1 MGLKK
6 EAQTILRKPFQQK
19 SENILAATGLKVLIA
34 IGFLAAFWL
43 LRSYS
48 VELCLQNL
56 QQETQAAKREIYRQ
70 VSWKYW
76 RTLSSRQD
84 GRILCG
90 QRRF

>member
-6 EAQTILRKPFQQK
+6 EAQTILQKPFQQK

-48 VELCLQNL
+48 VDLCLQNL
-56 QQETQAAKREIYRQ
+56 QQETQTANTK
-70 VSWKYW
+70 
-76 RTLSSRQD
+76 
-84 GRILCG
+84 
-90 QRRF
+90 